1 MLHLENIEK
10 EYEGFSLSGITL
22 SVEPGEYFI
31 LLGES
36 GAGKSLLLEIVA
48 GLVRPDKGKIIL
60 NGRDITNEKIQK
72 RKVGLVFQDY
82 AVFPHLSVKENIAYT
97 LKTEGL
103 PKQEIREKTG
113 ELVEMMGISQLL
125 HRSPVTLSGGEL
137 QRVALARTL
146 ALRPDILLLD
156 EPLSSLDVQL
166 RSELR
171 SLLRKLNRNGQT
183 IMHVTHDY
191 EEAISLGNRLA
202 VMDKGQILQTGT
214 PEEVFHHPKTDF
226 IARFAGIKNFFPAV
240 AVRNEKKNTCLAKL
254 SNNITIEM
262 GDNGVLGEGFVMI
275 PAEDIVLMLHEAESS
290 ARNNLHGTILE
301 LIPTMRGIEVLVD
314 TQGIVFAVL
323 ITRESVERLHLD
335 TGMQC
340 TISFKAM
347 AVRFIS

>member
-1 MLHLENIEK
+1 
-10 EYEGFSLSGITL
+10 
-22 SVEPGEYFI
+22 
-31 LLGES
+31 
-36 GAGKSLLLEIVA
+36 
-48 GLVRPDKGKIIL
+48 
-60 NGRDITNEKIQK
+60 
-72 RKVGLVFQDY
+72 
-82 AVFPHLSVKENIAYT
+82 
-97 LKTEGL
+97 
-103 PKQEIREKTG
+103 
-113 ELVEMMGISQLL
+113 
-125 HRSPVTLSGGEL
+125 
-137 QRVALARTL
+137 
-146 ALRPDILLLD
+146 
-156 EPLSSLDVQL
+156 
-166 RSELR
+166 
-171 SLLRKLNRNGQT
+171 
-183 IMHVTHDY
+183 MHVTHDY

-335 TGMQC
+335 IGMQC

-347 AVRFIS
+347 AVRFISYPKSRTLNFKICNLLPAYCRRD